1 MVMSSQK
8 SVLYGPM
15 QLFVM
20 GFPGNQFRG
29 EIVPAINEARDKG
42 IIRMIDYIFVMKD
55 EQGNIE
61 WAKGTDLG
69 RKEIKQLDSV
79 LGELL
84 GLGAAG
90 PKGAKPG
97 AEAGAKFS
105 EHDRGLTRQEI
116 ERTADEIPNNS
127 SALLMIVE
135 HLWAKKIKESLVNAD
150 GIMLVQ
156 GMLTPELVMD
166 IGAALSES

>member
-8 SVLYGPM
+8 SVMYGPM

-29 EIVPAINEARDKG
+29 EIVPALNEARDKG
-42 IIRMIDYIFVMKD
+42 IIRMIDYVFVMKD
-55 EQGNIE
+55 EQGNID

-79 LGELL
+79 IGELL

-90 PKGAKPG
+90 PKGAKTG
-97 AEAGAKFS
+97 AEAGAKFA
-105 EHDRGLTRQEI
+105 ENDRGLSRKEI
-116 ERTADEIPNNS
+116 ERIADEIPNNS

-135 HLWAKKIKESLVNAD
+135 HLWAKKIKEALVDAD
-150 GIMLVQ
+150 GIMLAQ
-156 GMLTPELVMD
+156 GMLTPEIVMD
-166 IGAALSES
+166 IGAALAES